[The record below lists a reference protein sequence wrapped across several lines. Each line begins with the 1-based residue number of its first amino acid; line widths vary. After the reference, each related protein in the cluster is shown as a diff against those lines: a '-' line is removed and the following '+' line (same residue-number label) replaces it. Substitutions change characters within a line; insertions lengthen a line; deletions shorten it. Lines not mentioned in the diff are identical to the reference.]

1 MRKSVVLAGAVLLLA
16 SAICAAQTPPQPPPQ
31 VPPSPQ
37 VPLSPPAPPGDP
49 IGQQL
54 FPPELVMQYQR
65 AIGLTAAQ
73 RSGITD
79 AIAGMQSK
87 VLTVQWD
94 MQTESQKL
102 VELLGG
108 TRVDEAAV
116 LAQVDRVLA
125 LEREVKRRQIALL
138 IKIKNTLSAEQQ
150 NKLRSLRSESPR

>member
-1 MRKSVVLAGAVLLLA
+1 MRKSLVLAGAVLLLA

-37 VPLSPPAPPGDP
+37 VPPGDP

-73 RSGITD
+73 RSGITE

-94 MQTESQKL
+94 MQAESQKL

-138 IKIKNTLSAEQQ
+138 IKITNTLSAEQQ
-150 NKLRSLRSESPR
+150 NKLRSLRSEPPR